1 VKCWKS
7 DGFWRIRQDTLRYRY
22 KAPVAHTLC
31 ILVWHIVSLLYDV
44 TICYRFTRKGPQH
57 LSAKS
62 LDSGLSRSVHPTEKT
77 CSLLSL
83 CPMGLVEESS
93 GQLQVT
99 CLTNSAVF
107 HQQRKLSCSWSPNHR
122 SWRLASSPCF
132 QNARDLWDFSHV
144 SSCLIISRHVLP
156 CYVICHGKRVKST
169 HMISVCFNVLYPV
182 AVSTPMLRCRAL
194 WEMQCM

>member
-1 VKCWKS
+1 MCRMMWSAGNLTES
-7 DGFWRIRQDTLRYRY
+7 DGYGKIFLLYLVVHLFSGSVRFVSFLTVPLPIYIYIYIDRY

-31 ILVWHIVSLLYDV
+31 ILVLHIVSLLYDV
-44 TICYRFTRKGPQH
+44 TICIKICINMLQSFQIFQITRLTRKGRQH

-99 CLTNSAVF
+99 HSNSSDKFSCISPTAKALLLLISKPS
-107 HQQRKLSCSWSPNHR
+107 QRLK
-122 SWRLASSPCF
+122 
-132 QNARDLWDFSHV
+132 
-144 SSCLIISRHVLP
+144 IS
-156 CYVICHGKRVKST
+156 
-169 HMISVCFNVLYPV
+169 
-182 AVSTPMLRCRAL
+182 
-194 WEMQCM
+194 